1 MFHLLDIHS
10 SHSWKFLLVD
20 LVDPFLFFF
29 RLHFGEDSHEQQE
42 PIRLKSQTIGKHFIV
57 MTATPQGY

>member
-1 MFHLLDIHS
+1 ME
-10 SHSWKFLLVD
+10 V
-20 LVDPFLFFF
+20 PFSRFSRSFFIFF